1 MTWVLASSS
10 PRRKELLA
18 QAGFTAEFQFMQV
31 SPDIDES
38 PLEDES
44 PLAYVTRLALEK
56 ALAGL
61 ALCGDVCAPK
71 VIGSD
76 TIVVLD
82 GQLLGK
88 PVDVQDAQ
96 RILRL
101 LSGRTHQV
109 MTAIALVYGEQDP
122 AQQNL
127 SPKHVSRVCE
137 TSVTFAELS
146 QQDIAKYIASG
157 EPMDKA
163 GAYGIQGLGGCFV
176 SKISGS
182 YTGVVGLPLVEMRE
196 LLRLVA
202 PDEFA

>member
-18 QAGFTAEFQFMQV
+18 QAGFTQAQFQFVQV

-38 PLEDES
+38 QLALETPS
-44 PLAYVTRLALEK
+44 AYVTRLALEK
-56 ALAGL
+56 AQAGL
-61 ALCGDVCAPK
+61 ALSRHLPHPK

-88 PVDVQDAQ
+88 PTDPQDAE
-96 RILRL
+96 RMLTS
-101 LSGRTHQV
+101 LSGRTHTV
-109 MTAIALVYGEQDP
+109 MTAVAITNGKRALSRLCQT
-122 AQQNL
+122 Q
-127 SPKHVSRVCE
+127 VSF
-137 TSVTFAELS
+137 TSLS
-146 QQDIAKYIASG
+146 QQDVAKYVATG

-176 SKISGS
+176 SEISGS
-182 YTGVVGLPLVEMRE
+182 YSSVVGLPLVETRA
-196 LLRLVA
+196 LLAAMMEQDDTL
-202 PDEFA
+202 

>member
-18 QAGFTAEFQFMQV
+18 QAGFTQAEFQFLQV

-38 PLEDES
+38 HLAQES

-56 ALAGL
+56 ARAGL
-61 ALCGDVCAPK
+61 ALCADITAPK

-88 PVDVQDAQ
+88 PVDIQDAQ
-96 RILRL
+96 RILAL

-109 MTAIALVYGEQDP
+109 MTAIALVYDEQDLGL
-122 AQQNL
+122 Q
-127 SPKHVSRVCE
+127 HVSRVCE
-137 TSVTFAELS
+137 TSVTFSELS

-196 LLRLVA
+196 LLHLVA
-202 PDEFA
+202 PDEFT

>member
-18 QAGFTAEFQFMQV
+18 QAGFTQANFQFIQV

-38 PLEDES
+38 ALTGES
-44 PLAYVTRLALEK
+44 PTDYVTRLALEK
-56 ALAGL
+56 ARAGF
-61 ALCGDVCAPK
+61 ALCPEVSDPK

-76 TIVVLD
+76 TVVVIG

-88 PVDVQDAQ
+88 PVDADDAK
-96 RILRL
+96 RMLNL
-101 LSGRTHQV
+101 LSGKTHQV
-109 MTAIALVYGEQDP
+109 MTAIAITDGKQD
-122 AQQNL
+122 L
-127 SPKHVSRVCE
+127 SRLCQ
-137 TSVTFAELS
+137 TSVTFSQLS
-146 QQDIAKYIASG
+146 KQDISDYIASG

-176 SKISGS
+176 SQISGS

-196 LLRLVA
+196 LLHLMA
-202 PDEFA
+202 HK